1 MCLFRMKSWV
11 FLRVDSGEKE
21 FKVQKENFERALASN
36 VCLERVNFNERG
48 VPRCI
53 FTSLFVNACIP
64 NNVH

>member
-21 FKVQKENFERALASN
+21 FKVQKENFERALASS

-48 VPRCI
+48 LHFYFLVCKR
-53 FTSLFVNACIP
+53 VYP
-64 NNVH
+64 NNMY